1 MLKIHIYI
9 CCTSVNEPCVSKQL
23 EQQKTLFNVRFTN
36 IEQSLSLYKLFTVFR
51 RVILDVDMLG
61 HFKDRSLPS

>member
-1 MLKIHIYI
+1 MNPA
-9 CCTSVNEPCVSKQL
+9 SVNSLNSERLQYSFY
-23 EQQKTLFNVRFTN
+23 EYM
-36 IEQSLSLYKLFTVFR
+36 EQSLSLYKLFTVFR